1 MNVCQMMC
9 DCPYDDC
16 VALVNRCNCWEEKIT
31 FCCTDDREQCEDC
44 DIYTAGQ
51 TFLKFIK
58 KNLKRRCEK
67 K

>member
-9 DCPYDDC
+9 DGPY
-16 VALVNRCNCWEEKIT
+16 
-31 FCCTDDREQCEDC
+31 DDREQCEDC

-58 KNLKRRCEK
+58 KNLKRRR
-67 K
+67 